1 GVGSEAAPAVLAYSA
16 GELAR
21 RAGRRL
27 TLARVEERPQLW
39 GRFLAMEA
47 AGELLARDAE
57 VEELAD
63 RLESEDMVLLEGRPG
78 IGKTVLALQLARRL
92 YPEVKTFYVSCLRRE
107 TALRAA
113 EEASMLREGLL
124 ILDDAHMV
132 AARPRWG
139 EEGPLEEI
147 LGWLRNSGAR
157 VLVVARPFEETPGPL
172 VGTSRLGGLVE
183 RAVRPTVREVLDF
196 IIEREAGRRGWDLT
210 DGDRVALRSACG
222 YEPLNLRYLLR
233 SWPGPPEVPKEG
245 HALRAVRDLLNRES
259 VSELG
264 KVLLAA
270 VAALYRAEVPAP
282 EWLLF
287 RVGEK
292 AGYGRR
298 DVEEALDRLVER
310 GLLIRGEGGGYLMTH
325 SAASRKFTAV
335 LDEMV
340 GEWSS

>member
-1 GVGSEAAPAVLAYSA
+1 MRVRLTGALLRGVPSDESAVREMGSWGMGSEAAPAVLAYAA

-27 TLARVEERPQLW
+27 TLAR
-39 GRFLAMEA
+39 
-47 AGELLARDAE
+47 
-57 VEELAD
+57 
-63 RLESEDMVLLEGRPG
+63 
-78 IGKTVLALQLARRL
+78 
-92 YPEVKTFYVSCLRRE
+92 
-107 TALRAA
+107 
-113 EEASMLREGLL
+113 
-124 ILDDAHMV
+124 
-132 AARPRWG
+132 WG

-147 LGWLRNSGAR
+147 LDWLRNSGAR
-157 VLVVARPFEETPGPL
+157 VLVVARPFEKPPGPL
-172 VGTSRLGGLVE
+172 GGTSRLGGLVE

-233 SWPGPPEVPKEG
+233 SLPGPPEVPKER
-245 HALRAVRDLLNRES
+245 HALRAVRDLLNKES

-287 RVGEK
+287 RI
-292 AGYGRR
+292 GREPATAEGMWR
-298 DVEEALDRLVER
+298 RL
-310 GLLIRGEGGGYLMTH
+310 
-325 SAASRKFTAV
+325 
-335 LDEMV
+335 
-340 GEWSS
+340 